1 MLHERLFP
9 DAELAD
15 GTARLAWL
23 RGTAILVVKRGGR
36 LYAVSGV
43 CTHEYCE
50 LDRGV
55 VAPAG
60 AAEPTVTCPLHLSR
74 FDLTTGVPL
83 DPPAEEPLAVYP
95 VSVDAE
101 GWIVLEVE

>member
-1 MLHERLFP
+1 MP
-9 DAELAD
+9 LAHSV
-15 GTARLAWL
+15 LA
-23 RGTAILVVKRGGR
+23 AK
-36 LYAVSGV
+36 YSM
-43 CTHEYCE
+43 
-50 LDRGV
+50 GV
-55 VAPAG
+55 VQRPMSMTRTPAATRPRTN
-60 AAEPTVTCPLHLSR
+60 AADKAGPLSQGIVHGKTVTCPLHLSR